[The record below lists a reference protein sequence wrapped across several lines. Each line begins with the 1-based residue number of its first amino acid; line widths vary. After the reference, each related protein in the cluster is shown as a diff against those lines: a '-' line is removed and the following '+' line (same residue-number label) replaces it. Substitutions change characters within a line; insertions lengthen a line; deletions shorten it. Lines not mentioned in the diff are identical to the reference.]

1 MSIKAALKSRQA
13 KWITTAIILLAN
25 ALLWIIPGN
34 VAYLI
39 AQNRDVLLGRYSL
52 GHFTALLFL
61 IPISAAML
69 YLTWANERNEKERK
83 FKVIAISLSVLVSLI
98 VMDIVARLVLPKR
111 YVAEQTYFH
120 RPPNAV
126 QAGTAKDVP
135 EEAFLYPRTP
145 PGHPDIE
152 YTLTTDK
159 RGFRNKTDLERY
171 DVVVLGDSFAEG
183 SHVTDDD
190 VWPALL
196 TQKSS
201 LTVYNLG
208 MSSGHPGT
216 CLETLKKFG
225 PELSP
230 KIALCLLYEGNDF
243 RESNFEEANSLS
255 NQIEHYFKTSPIR
268 NALKN
273 LLIRCF
279 GSAPAARPVRNS
291 LVGEAGPRVDRISNG
306 ARPTTDTNKP
316 AEPDENTA
324 LGPPDQSTNPV
335 SWLPV
340 PVPEGPDGKYYT
352 FKVKS
357 LLEHFVTDR
366 QFLGEKG
373 TKNTFAALREIKKIS
388 AEKDVR
394 LIIAYAPDKPHVL
407 LPLIART
414 VSPGQLR
421 AFMALKENKLP
432 PADKLLDVLLPR
444 LNVQESAVRDFCR
457 TESIE
462 FISLTEPLRRIIA
475 EGAQAYF
482 TYDQHWTP
490 IGHKIVAE
498 TICQYLQTAG
508 KASNQ

>member
-1 MSIKAALKSRQA
+1 MNIKAALKSRQA

-25 ALLWIIPGN
+25 ALLWIIPSN

-52 GHFTALLFL
+52 GHFTALFLL

-69 YLTWANERNEKERK
+69 YLTWANERNEKERR
-83 FKVIAISLSVLVSLI
+83 FKVIAISLCVLVSLI
-98 VMDIVARLVLPKR
+98 VMDIVARLVLHRR

-120 RPPNAV
+120 RPPNTV

-145 PGHPDIE
+145 PGYPDIE
-152 YTLTTDK
+152 YTMTTDK
-159 RGFRNKTDLERY
+159 RGFRNKTDLDRY

-183 SHVTDDD
+183 SHITDDE

-216 CLETLKKFG
+216 YLETLKKFG

-230 KIALCLLYEGNDF
+230 EIALCLLYEGNDF

-255 NQIEHYFKTSPIR
+255 NQIEHCFKTSPLR

-273 LLIRCF
+273 LFIRCF
-279 GSAPAARPVRNS
+279 ASKAPKPPVRSADDLRNAATW
-291 LVGEAGPRVDRISNG
+291 VE
-306 ARPTTDTNKP
+306 TTGKTS
-316 AEPDENTA
+316 AA
-324 LGPPDQSTNPV
+324 I

-340 PVPEGPDGKYYT
+340 SVPEGPNGKYYT
-352 FKVKS
+352 FTVKS

-373 TKNTFAALREIKKIS
+373 TKNTFAALTEIKKTC
-388 AEKDVR
+388 AEKGIR

-414 VSPGQLR
+414 VSPEQLR
-421 AFMALKENKLP
+421 AFMALKGKKLP

-444 LNVQESAVRDFCR
+444 LDVQEFAIRDFCR

-482 TYDQHWTP
+482 AYDSHWTP

-508 KASNQ
+508 KATSQ

>member
-1 MSIKAALKSRQA
+1 MNIKAALKSRQA

-25 ALLWIIPGN
+25 ALLWIIPSN

-52 GHFTALLFL
+52 GQFTALLFL
-61 IPISAAML
+61 VPISAAML
-69 YLTWANERNEKERK
+69 YLTWANERNEKERR
-83 FKVIAISLSVLVSLI
+83 FKVIAISLCVLVSLI
-98 VMDIVARLVLPKR
+98 LMDIIARLVLTRR

-120 RPPNAV
+120 RPPNTI
-126 QAGTAKDVP
+126 QASIAKDVP

-145 PGHPDIE
+145 PGYPDIE

-159 RGFRNKTDLERY
+159 RGFRNPAPIGSPAPRFPLMSTPPRPDTANWCGERY

-183 SHVTDDD
+183 SRVTDDD
-190 VWPALL
+190 AWPALL
-196 TQKSS
+196 AQKSS

-216 CLETLKKFG
+216 YLETLKKFG

-230 KIALCLLYEGNDF
+230 NIALCLLYEGNDF

-255 NQIEHYFKTSPIR
+255 NQIEHCFKTSPLR

-273 LLIRCF
+273 LFIRCF
-279 GSAPAARPVRNS
+279 ASKAPKPLVRSADDPRNAATWVETT
-291 LVGEAGPRVDRISNG
+291 GETLAAI
-306 ARPTTDTNKP
+306 
-316 AEPDENTA
+316 
-324 LGPPDQSTNPV
+324 

-340 PVPEGPDGKYYT
+340 SVPEGPNGKYYT
-352 FKVKS
+352 FTVKS
-357 LLEHFVTDR
+357 LLEHCVTDR

-388 AEKDVR
+388 AEKDIR

-407 LPLIART
+407 LPLITKT
-414 VSPGQLR
+414 VLPGQLR
-421 AFMALKENKLP
+421 AFMALKGKNLP

-444 LNVQESAVRDFCR
+444 LDVQESAVRDFCR

-490 IGHKIVAE
+490 LGHKIVAE
-498 TICQYLQTAG
+498 TLAQYLQTTG

>member
-13 KWITTAIILLAN
+13 KWIATVIILLAN
-25 ALLWIIPGN
+25 ALLWIIPSN

-52 GHFTALLFL
+52 GHFTALFLL

-69 YLTWANERNEKERK
+69 YLTWANERNEKERR

-98 VMDIVARLVLPKR
+98 VMDIVARLVFPKR

-120 RPPNAV
+120 RPPNAI

-145 PGHPDIE
+145 PGYPDIE

-159 RGFRNKTDLERY
+159 RGFRNKTDLDRY

-183 SHVTDDD
+183 SRVTDDE

-196 TQKSS
+196 TQKSN

-216 CLETLKKFG
+216 YLETLKKFG

-230 KIALCLLYEGNDF
+230 EIALCLLYEGNDF

-255 NQIEHYFKTSPIR
+255 NQIEHYFKTSPLR
-268 NALKN
+268 NTIKN

-279 GSAPAARPVRNS
+279 GSAPAARP
-291 LVGEAGPRVDRISNG
+291 
-306 ARPTTDTNKP
+306 TTDTNKP
-316 AEPDENTA
+316 ADPNKNTA
-324 LGPPDQSTNPV
+324 PKPPGQSTSPI

-340 PVPEGPDGKYYT
+340 SVPEGPNGKYYT
-352 FKVKS
+352 FTVKS
-357 LLEHFVTDR
+357 LLEHSVTDR

-373 TKNTFAALREIKKIS
+373 TKKTFAALREIKKIC

-414 VSPGQLR
+414 VPPEQLR
-421 AFMALKENKLP
+421 AFMALKGKKLP

-444 LNVQESAVRDFCR
+444 LDVQEFAIRDFCR

-462 FISLTEPLRRIIA
+462 FISLTEPLRLIIA

-482 TYDQHWTP
+482 TYDSHWTP

>member
-1 MSIKAALKSRQA
+1 MNIKAALKSRQS
-13 KWITTAIILLAN
+13 KRITTAIILLAN
-25 ALLWIIPGN
+25 ALLWIIPSN
-34 VAYLI
+34 VAYLT

-52 GHFTALLFL
+52 GHLTALFLL

-69 YLTWANERNEKERK
+69 YLTWSNERNEKERR
-83 FKVIAISLSVLVSLI
+83 FKVIAISLCVLVSLI

-120 RPPNAV
+120 RPPNDV

-145 PGHPDIE
+145 PGYPDIE

-196 TQKSS
+196 AQESN
-201 LTVYNLG
+201 LTVYNIG

-216 CLETLKKFG
+216 YLETLKKFG

-230 KIALCLLYEGNDF
+230 KTVVCLLFEGNDF
-243 RESNFEEANSLS
+243 RDENFKEKNSISDQLEE
-255 NQIEHYFKTSPIR
+255 HFKTSPLR
-268 NALKN
+268 NTLKT

-279 GSAPAARPVRNS
+279 ASKAPKPPVRS
-291 LVGEAGPRVDRISNG
+291 ADDPRNAATWVE
-306 ARPTTDTNKP
+306 TTGKTL
-316 AEPDENTA
+316 AA
-324 LGPPDQSTNPV
+324 I

-340 PVPEGPDGKYYT
+340 SVPEGPNGKYYT
-352 FKVKS
+352 FTVKR
-357 LLEHFVTDR
+357 LLEHFVTNR
-366 QFLGEKG
+366 QFIGEKG
-373 TKNTFAALREIKKIS
+373 VKKTFAALKEIKKIC

-407 LPLIART
+407 LPLITRT
-414 VSPGQLR
+414 VSPEQLR
-421 AFMALKENKLP
+421 AFMALKGKKLP

-444 LNVQESAVRDFCR
+444 LDVQESAVRDFCS

-462 FISLTEPLRRIIA
+462 FISLAEPLRRTIA

-482 TYDQHWTP
+482 TYDEHWTP
-490 IGHKIVAE
+490 LGHQIVAE
-498 TICQYLQTAG
+498 TISQYLWTTGGFLTPAPL
-508 KASNQ
+508 

>member
-1 MSIKAALKSRQA
+1 MNIKAALKSRQA

-25 ALLWIIPGN
+25 ALLWIIPSN

-52 GHFTALLFL
+52 GHLTALLFL
-61 IPISAAML
+61 IPISAAVL
-69 YLTWANERNEKERK
+69 YLTWANERNEKERR

-98 VMDIVARLVLPKR
+98 VMDIVARLVLPRR

-120 RPPNAV
+120 RPPNAI
-126 QAGTAKDVP
+126 QTGTAKDVP

-190 VWPALL
+190 AWPALL
-196 TQKSS
+196 AQNSN

-208 MSSGHPGT
+208 MSSGHPGAY
-216 CLETLKKFG
+216 LETLKKFG

-230 KIALCLLYEGNDF
+230 KTVVCLLCEGNDF
-243 RESNFEEANSLS
+243 RDENFMEKNSIADQLEE
-255 NQIEHYFKTSPIR
+255 YFKTSPLR
-268 NALKN
+268 NALKK

-279 GSAPAARPVRNS
+279 GSPTPSRPAA
-291 LVGEAGPRVDRISNG
+291 
-306 ARPTTDTNKP
+306 DTNKL

-324 LGPPDQSTNPV
+324 HDPPDQSASPV

-357 LLEHFVTDR
+357 LLEHFITDR

-373 TKNTFAALREIKKIS
+373 VKKTFAALRDIKRIS
-388 AEKDVR
+388 IEKDIR
-394 LIIAYAPDKPHVL
+394 LIVAYAPDKPHVL
-407 LPLIART
+407 LPLITRT
-414 VSPGQLR
+414 VSPEQFR
-421 AFMALKENKLP
+421 AFMALKEKTLP

-444 LNVQESAVRDFCR
+444 LDVQESAVRDFCS

-462 FISLTEPLRRIIA
+462 FISLTEPLRRTIA

-490 IGHKIVAE
+490 LGHKIVAE
-498 TICQYLQTAG
+498 TISQYLQTTG
-508 KASNQ
+508 KASGQ

>member
-1 MSIKAALKSRQA
+1 MNIKAALKSRQA
-13 KWITTAIILLAN
+13 KWITTIIILLGN
-25 ALLWIIPGN
+25 ALGWIIPGN

-52 GHFTALLFL
+52 GRLTALLFL

-69 YLTWANERNEKERK
+69 YLTWSNERNEKERR
-83 FKVIAISLSVLVSLI
+83 FKVIAISLSILVSLI
-98 VMDIVARLVLPKR
+98 VMDIVARLVLPRR
-111 YVAEQTYFH
+111 YVAEQAYFH
-120 RPPNAV
+120 RPPNTI
-126 QAGTAKDVP
+126 QTGTAKDVP
-135 EEAFLYPRTP
+135 EEAFLYPKTP

-183 SHVTDDD
+183 SKVTDDD
-190 VWPALL
+190 AWPALL
-196 TQKSS
+196 ARKSN

-216 CLETLKKFG
+216 YLETLKKFG

-230 KIALCLLYEGNDF
+230 KTVICLICEGNDF
-243 RESNFEEANSLS
+243 RDENFKEKNSIPDQLEE
-255 NQIEHYFKTSPIR
+255 QFKTSPVRRSIEQI
-268 NALKN
+268 
-273 LLIRCF
+273 LIRCF
-279 GSAPAARPVRNS
+279 ASKTPVHSPDSPRNATTWVETTGKTLAA
-291 LVGEAGPRVDRISNG
+291 I
-306 ARPTTDTNKP
+306 
-316 AEPDENTA
+316 
-324 LGPPDQSTNPV
+324 

-340 PVPEGPDGKYYT
+340 AVPEGPNGKYYT

-366 QFLGEKG
+366 QFIGEKG
-373 TKNTFAALREIKKIS
+373 EKKTFAALREIKKIC
-388 AEKDVR
+388 AEKNVR

-407 LPLIART
+407 LPLITKT
-414 VSPGQLR
+414 VSPEQLR

-444 LNVQESAVRDFCR
+444 LDVQESAVRDLCR

-475 EGAQAYF
+475 QGAQAYF

-490 IGHKIVAE
+490 LGHKIVAE
-498 TICQYLQTAG
+498 TLTQYLQTTG
-508 KASNQ
+508 KVSNQ

>member
-1 MSIKAALKSRQA
+1 MNIKAALKSRQA
-13 KWITTAIILLAN
+13 KWITTVIILLAN
-25 ALLWIIPGN
+25 ALLWIIPSN

-52 GHFTALLFL
+52 GHFTVLFFL

-69 YLTWANERNEKERK
+69 YLTWASERNEKERR

-120 RPPNAV
+120 RPPNTI

-145 PGHPDIE
+145 PGYPDIE

-183 SHVTDDD
+183 SKVTDDD
-190 VWPALL
+190 AWPALL
-196 TQKSS
+196 AQKSN

-216 CLETLKKFG
+216 YLETLKKFG

-230 KIALCLLYEGNDF
+230 KTALCLLYEGNDF

-255 NQIEHYFKTSPIR
+255 NQTEDYFKTSPLR

-279 GSAPAARPVRNS
+279 GSAAA
-291 LVGEAGPRVDRISNG
+291 

-316 AEPDENTA
+316 ANPDENTA
-324 LGPPDQSTNPV
+324 HDPPDQSTNPI

-340 PVPEGPDGKYYT
+340 AVPEGPGGKYYT

-373 TKNTFAALREIKKIS
+373 AKKTFAALREIKKIS
-388 AEKDVR
+388 AEKDIR

-407 LPLIART
+407 LPLITKT
-414 VSPGQLR
+414 VSPEQLL

-432 PADKLLDVLLPR
+432 PADKLLDVLLSR
-444 LNVQESAVRDFCR
+444 LDVQESAVRDFCR

-475 EGAQAYF
+475 QGAQAYF

-490 IGHKIVAE
+490 LGHKIVAE
-498 TICQYLQTAG
+498 TISQYLQTAPD
-508 KASNQ
+508 KR

>member
-1 MSIKAALKSRQA
+1 MNIKAALKSRQA
-13 KWITTAIILLAN
+13 KWITTIIILLAN

-69 YLTWANERNEKERK
+69 YLTWANERNETERR

-98 VMDIVARLVLPKR
+98 VMDIVARLVLPRR

-145 PGHPDIE
+145 PGYPDIE

-183 SHVTDDD
+183 SRVTDDD
-190 VWPALL
+190 AWPALL
-196 TQKSS
+196 TQKSN

-216 CLETLKKFG
+216 YLETLKRFG

-255 NQIEHYFKTSPIR
+255 NQTEDYFKTSPLR

-291 LVGEAGPRVDRISNG
+291 LVGEAGPRVDGISNG
-306 ARPTTDTNKP
+306 ARPTTDANKP
-316 AEPDENTA
+316 ADPNKNTYPK
-324 LGPPDQSTNPV
+324 PPDQSINPV

-340 PVPEGPDGKYYT
+340 AVPEGADGKYYT

-366 QFLGEKG
+366 QFLSEKG
-373 TKNTFAALREIKKIS
+373 VKKTFAALRGIKKIC
-388 AEKDVR
+388 AEKDIR

-414 VSPGQLR
+414 VSPEQFR

-444 LNVQESAVRDFCR
+444 LDVQESAVRDFCR

-462 FISLTEPLRRIIA
+462 FISLTEPLRRTIA

-490 IGHKIVAE
+490 LGHQIVAE
-498 TICQYLQTAG
+498 TLCQYIQTGG

>member
-1 MSIKAALKSRQA
+1 MNIKAALKSRQA
-13 KWITTAIILLAN
+13 KRITTVIILLAN
-25 ALLWIIPGN
+25 ALLWIIPSN
-34 VAYLI
+34 IAYLI

-52 GHFTALLFL
+52 GHFTALFLL

-69 YLTWANERNEKERK
+69 YLTWANERNEKERR

-98 VMDIVARLVLPKR
+98 VMDIVARLVLPRR

-145 PGHPDIE
+145 SGHPDIK

-159 RGFRNKTDLERY
+159 RGFRNKTDLDRY

-196 TQKSS
+196 TQKSN

-230 KIALCLLYEGNDF
+230 KTVVCLLYEGNDF
-243 RESNFEEANSLS
+243 RDENFKKKNSISGQLEE
-255 NQIEHYFKTSPIR
+255 HFKTSPLR
-268 NALKN
+268 NALKT

-279 GSAPAARPVRNS
+279 ASKAPKPPVRS
-291 LVGEAGPRVDRISNG
+291 ADDPRNAATWVE
-306 ARPTTDTNKP
+306 TTGKTL
-316 AEPDENTA
+316 AA
-324 LGPPDQSTNPV
+324 I

-373 TKNTFAALREIKKIS
+373 VKNTFAALREIKKIS
-388 AEKDVR
+388 AEKDIR

-414 VSPGQLR
+414 VSPEQLR
-421 AFMALKENKLP
+421 AFMALKEKSLP

-462 FISLTEPLRRIIA
+462 FISLTEPLRRTIA

-490 IGHKIVAE
+490 LGHKIVAE
-498 TICQYLQTAG
+498 TLCQYLQTAG